1 MKDKILT
8 TICTLMV
15 PVPWTI
21 LYLRSFAWALES
33 PAAEITISCYCIF
46 MIFSGLF
53 TILSYFSGKAQNTL
67 MKICLV
73 INGIYAMGGVALFAM
88 MIFPGVNAIVSP
100 SLYNSFPVIWK
111 MDIRYNFS

>member
-1 MKDKILT
+1 MKNKILT

-33 PAAEITISCYCIF
+33 PVAEIMISCYCAF

-53 TILSYFSGKAQNTL
+53 TILSYFRGKAQNTL

-73 INGIYAMGGVALFAM
+73 INGVYAMGGVALFAM
-88 MIFPGVNAIVSP
+88 MILPK
-100 SLYNSFPVIWK
+100 L
-111 MDIRYNFS
+111 